1 MHELSANSQE
11 GYGKIQ
17 IANEVLAIVSGTA
30 ALEVEGVAASHSVSD
45 ASGRFAKRNFS
56 RGVKIALKDDVISVD
71 LAIIVKFGHQ
81 IHTVSEEVQR
91 RVKTALETMVG
102 MTAKEVNVNVVGV
115 HFDKPQKV
123 RVKVKVKDKARPK
136 VQPRKKV

>member
-1 MHELSANSQE
+1 MHEISINNQE
-11 GYGKIQ
+11 RCGQIH

-56 RGVKIALKDDVISVD
+56 RGVKIVLKGDVVSVD

-102 MTAKEVNVNVVGV
+102 MTVKEVNVNVVGV

-123 RVKVKVKDKARPK
+123 KVKSKI
-136 VQPRKKV
+136 QPRKKV

>member
-1 MHELSANSQE
+1 MHEFSVNGQSGQ
-11 GYGKIQ
+11 IQ

-56 RGVKIALKDDVISVD
+56 RGVKITLNDGIVNVD

-81 IHTVSEEVQR
+81 IHSVSEEVQR

-102 MTAKEVNVNVVGV
+102 ITVAEVNVNVVGV
-115 HFDKPQKV
+115 HFDKPPKIKAKPKG
-123 RVKVKVKDKARPK
+123 KVKPLPHNK
-136 VQPRKKV
+136 VH

>member
-1 MHELSANSQE
+1 MQDFSVNGQSGQ
-11 GYGKIQ
+11 IQ

-56 RGVKIALKDDVISVD
+56 RGVKIAMKDDIVTVEI
-71 LAIIVKFGHQ
+71 AIIVKFGHK
-81 IHTVSEEVQR
+81 IHEVSEEVQK

-102 MTAKEVNVNVVGV
+102 MTVMEVNVNVVGV
-115 HFDKPQKV
+115 HFDKPPKI
-123 RVKVKVKDKARPK
+123 KARAKIKANPQSRAHK
-136 VQPRKKV
+136 

>member
-1 MHELSANSQE
+1 MHDVSLN
-11 GYGKIQ
+11 GGHIQ
-17 IANEVLAIVSGTA
+17 SSNEVLAIVTGTA

-56 RGVKIALKDDVISVD
+56 RGVKIAMKDDVVSVD

-102 MTAKEVNVNVVGV
+102 MTVKEVNVNVVGI
-115 HFDKPQKV
+115 HFDKTPKV
-123 RVKVKVKDKARPK
+123 KARPK
-136 VQPRKKV
+136 AVPRKQVQ

>member
-1 MHELSANSQE
+1 MHDISVNSQE
-11 GYGKIQ
+11 HCGKIQ

-30 ALEVEGVAASHSVSD
+30 ALEVEGVATSHSVSD

-56 RGVKIALKDDVISVD
+56 RGVKIALKGDVISVD

-102 MTAKEVNVNVVGV
+102 MTVKEVNVNVVGV
-115 HFDKPQKV
+115 HFDKPQKM
-123 RVKVKVKDKARPK
+123 KAKIKSKPK
-136 VQPRKKV
+136 PKTQPRKRV